1 MSSTSF
7 DNSSLIIK
15 QKRNTGILYGMS
27 FSHKKL
33 RVSFLKIVSLTYQ
46 QMYYWYWELKIQLLY
61 KKYLMQGRMRSNMKN
76 MNLPLENIQENP
88 MKTARNFTEFILY
101 LEIEAAI
108 TCLKVE
114 AADSVV

>member
-1 MSSTSF
+1 
-7 DNSSLIIK
+7 
-15 QKRNTGILYGMS
+15 
-27 FSHKKL
+27 
-33 RVSFLKIVSLTYQ
+33 
-46 QMYYWYWELKIQLLY
+46 
-61 KKYLMQGRMRSNMKN
+61 MQGRIRSNMKN